1 MIVYRLSKSEYSH
14 SLNGRG
20 AELSGGRW
28 NSKGVQVVY
37 TAQNISLCMAE
48 VAVHMPLGIVPKDYE
63 LITIEIPDK
72 LIESFTELGLTNDWR
87 QVLSFNDTQKLGD
100 DFFKSVRNLVLEVPS
115 AVVEGE
121 FNYLINPLHSK
132 INKVKILNVKAF
144 GFDERLF
151 VR

>member
-1 MIVYRLSKSEYSH
+1 MIVYRLSKATYSH

-20 AELSGGRW
+20 AELGGGRW
-28 NSKGVQVVY
+28 NSKGVPVVY

-48 VAVHMPLGIVPKDYE
+48 VAVHMPLGIVPKNYE
-63 LITIEIPDK
+63 LVTIEIPDK
-72 LIESFTELGLTNDWR
+72 LITSFSELELKNNWR
-87 QVLSFNDTQKLGD
+87 QKLSFNDTQKLGD
-100 DFFKSVRNLVLEVPS
+100 EFFKSMRNLILEVPS

-132 INKVKILNVKAF
+132 ISKVKILNVKAF